1 MKKIFLITILLSL
14 SLSAEETTKY
24 DLFKDTNKTLYI
36 TGGNIDESPKIGIGA
51 NYDRFSLEAIYKK
64 KIDSDAKDLKSYFKN
79 GNTIGLNFTYTLG
92 EINENSKDSIFI
104 ANLNSNL
111 KKPDLSV
118 NYKLQNNLGFIK
130 TIDSIS
136 KITNPRT
143 VSIGFGNIVNIN
155 QTMYNNTISVLKKNA
170 DSIKKE
176 YGSIEEEDII
186 KKADYI
192 ENSGQIV
199 LYFDKGGKI

>member
-14 SLSAEETTKY
+14 LLSAEETTKY

-64 KIDSDAKDLKSYFKN
+64 KIDSDVKDLKSYFKN

-111 KKPDLSV
+111 KKPDLNV

-155 QTMYNNTISVLKKNA
+155 KTMYNNTISVLKKNA
-170 DSIKKE
+170 GSIKKK
-176 YGSIEEEDII
+176 YGSIEEKDII

-199 LYFDKGGKI
+199 LYFDKGGKN